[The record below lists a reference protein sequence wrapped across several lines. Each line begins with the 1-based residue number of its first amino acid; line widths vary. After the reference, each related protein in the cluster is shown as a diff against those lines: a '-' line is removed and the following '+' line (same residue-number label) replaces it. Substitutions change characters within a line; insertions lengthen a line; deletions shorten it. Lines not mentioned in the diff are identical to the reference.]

1 MPGTKVRLFENVF
14 WRRTAMVLVI
24 MAFFLSLLLVFF
36 QMSQNSLI
44 ASLTRMNN
52 EFVEQV
58 DTVSGTLLEIIQN
71 TAMQMF
77 YSRSLAKLRTVDALT
92 NPERIAGLRDLGNWV
107 SSSTFLSS
115 AVIYNSIADT
125 IFTSD
130 GGHIERHLFYDP
142 ATAGLMLSQEKHG
155 STGPM
160 KRHTAEG
167 DVYSFLFFESNVP
180 HGGSL
185 LLNVRAQWYEQ
196 QLLGISSEHSAVV
209 VDEEGTIL
217 VTADQSLTEKTT
229 EIWPTLLQRA
239 EGNKGHGFVLDPGGK
254 SGCMYYRLSN
264 LGVYYLTFFE
274 TETILPGLTK
284 VRNFT
289 VLLLAAVTALL
300 VGGALYAL
308 FTLYLPFRAIREA
321 LMQSGS
327 AEVNVVQQVD
337 RLLESQLEQ
346 QLAEQM
352 ECLLQGGEPRLL
364 GYPASLLLVASS
376 DCAQVRNEVEKQ
388 TTLPSLTAAHAFGC
402 AVIVSGMG
410 EEETGRLCL
419 ALASALDCRCLYG
432 TPRDSAEELAQSYGN
447 LLDLW
452 QRRFLYAGQQVLS
465 EKLTA
470 NYDSPLDFRTQDT
483 EPLFAF
489 LRTGQLE
496 EARSEWKRIFDR
508 IRSAKFNDFRFFVRY
523 ILNHLHTM
531 QSELGLELLVNAQ
544 EILEDLEDI
553 AHLHHFLDS
562 MFTQIVAAQSS
573 RRKDSLQ
580 QLAAKINERIDV
592 GFADDSLSAQSIAD
606 EMGMNAAYIGR
617 LYRECTG
624 ISIGAAIKQIRIEN
638 AKRLLKEIREPVK
651 EIAGRVGFSNTKYF
665 FVVFKELVG
674 MTPKEFQNRE

>member
-1 MPGTKVRLFENVF
+1 
-14 WRRTAMVLVI
+14 
-24 MAFFLSLLLVFF
+24 
-36 QMSQNSLI
+36 
-44 ASLTRMNN
+44 
-52 EFVEQV
+52 
-58 DTVSGTLLEIIQN
+58 
-71 TAMQMF
+71 
-77 YSRSLAKLRTVDALT
+77 
-92 NPERIAGLRDLGNWV
+92 
-107 SSSTFLSS
+107 
-115 AVIYNSIADT
+115 
-125 IFTSD
+125 
-130 GGHIERHLFYDP
+130 
-142 ATAGLMLSQEKHG
+142 
-155 STGPM
+155 
-160 KRHTAEG
+160 
-167 DVYSFLFFESNVP
+167 
-180 HGGSL
+180 
-185 LLNVRAQWYEQ
+185 
-196 QLLGISSEHSAVV
+196 
-209 VDEEGTIL
+209 
-217 VTADQSLTEKTT
+217 
-229 EIWPTLLQRA
+229 
-239 EGNKGHGFVLDPGGK
+239 
-254 SGCMYYRLSN
+254 
-264 LGVYYLTFFE
+264 
-274 TETILPGLTK
+274 
-284 VRNFT
+284 
-289 VLLLAAVTALL
+289 
-300 VGGALYAL
+300 
-308 FTLYLPFRAIREA
+308 
-321 LMQSGS
+321 
-327 AEVNVVQQVD
+327 
-337 RLLESQLEQ
+337 
-346 QLAEQM
+346 
-352 ECLLQGGEPRLL
+352 
-364 GYPASLLLVASS
+364 
-376 DCAQVRNEVEKQ
+376 VRNEVEKQ